1 MPSDPHALLTRPNQ
15 RPPQACAPPTPISLP
30 GAGARIA
37 MLSVHTSPLARPG
50 GYAAGGMN
58 VYIRETARH
67 LARLGYSVDVFTR
80 DDGSR
85 PEVVSL
91 GRGAR
96 LVSVVAGPRQ
106 PLQKERIP
114 GCLPEFLNGMRSF
127 RQRHDLHY
135 DLLHSH
141 YWHAGWVASL
151 LGPRWGAPHVTMFHT
166 LGEVK
171 NRARLS
177 EHEPDLR
184 IEAEQRIAQSADRI
198 ICAGEHERQVLV
210 NLYGADPDRT
220 AVVPCGVDLRRF
232 RPLDRDT
239 CRRTL
244 GLGDAPIV
252 LFVGRV
258 EPLKGIDILV
268 EAMAQLERRD
278 ARLLVVGGDAQA
290 AGEVHRLQARAAALG
305 IDDRVTFI
313 GAVEQAQLP
322 CYYNAA
328 DVCAVPSFYESF
340 GMVAVESMAC
350 GTPVI
355 ASRVG
360 GLATTIRD
368 GETSYLIPWRCPE
381 PFAERIDLLIENDE
395 LRRNL
400 GRAARRAM
408 YRFGWPKIAA
418 ALAAEYTRLWTE
430 HAGGATCHARS
441 PEPHSFGH
449 TLCEAR

>member
-1 MPSDPHALLTRPNQ
+1 MPANPH
-15 RPPQACAPPTPISLP
+15 QAPARARSFGEGSAVPSPIALP

-37 MLSVHTSPLARPG
+37 MISVHTSPLARPG
-50 GYAAGGMN
+50 GYGAGGMN
-58 VYIRETARH
+58 VYIRETACH

-80 DDGSR
+80 DDGSQ
-85 PEVVSL
+85 PAIVSL
-91 GRGAR
+91 GPRAR
-96 LVSVVAGPRQ
+96 VLSIAAGPRQ
-106 PLQKERIP
+106 PIPKEHVP
-114 GCLPEFLNGMRSF
+114 DHLPAFLHAMRTF
-127 RQRHDLHY
+127 RQQHDLHY

-141 YWHAGWVASL
+141 YWHAGWVAGL

-166 LGEVK
+166 LGKVK

-184 IEAEQRIAQSADRI
+184 IEAETRIAQSADRI

-210 NLYGADPDRT
+210 DLYGADAGRT
-220 AVVPCGVDLRRF
+220 AIVPCGVDLRRF
-232 RPLDRDT
+232 RPMDRDA
-239 CRRTL
+239 CRRAL
-244 GLGDAPIV
+244 GLGDAPLV

-268 EAMAQLERRD
+268 EAMAQLERTD
-278 ARLLVVGGDAQA
+278 AKLLIVGGDAQA
-290 AGEVHRLQARAAALG
+290 APEIARLNARAAALG
-305 IDDRVTFI
+305 VAGRIVAL
-313 GAVEQAQLP
+313 GAVDQSQLP
-322 CYYNAA
+322 SYYNAA
-328 DVCAVPSFYESF
+328 DVCVVPSFYESF

-395 LRRNL
+395 LRRNF
-400 GRAARRAM
+400 GRAARRGVH
-408 YRFGWPKIAA
+408 RFGWPRIAA

-430 HAGGATCHARS
+430 RAEGMTCHALS
-441 PEPHSFGH
+441 PYEH

>member
-1 MPSDPHALLTRPNQ
+1 MPAKPLASRP
-15 RPPQACAPPTPISLP
+15 RVSRGRAGAARSSPIALP

-37 MLSVHTSPLARPG
+37 MISVHTSPLARPG

-67 LARLGYSVDVFTR
+67 LARRGYAIDVFTR

-85 PEVVSL
+85 PESVSL
-91 GRGAR
+91 GPGAR
-96 LVSVVAGPRQ
+96 LISVAAGPRQ
-106 PLQKERIP
+106 PIPKEQVP
-114 GCLPEFLNGMRSF
+114 EYLPEFLHGMRSF
-127 RQRHDLHY
+127 RQQHDLHY

-151 LGPRWGAPHVTMFHT
+151 LAPRWGVPHVTMFHT

-177 EHEPDLR
+177 EHEPGRR
-184 IEAEQRIAQSADRI
+184 IEVERHVAGTADRI

-210 NLYGADPDRT
+210 DLYGADARRT
-220 AVVPCGVDLRRF
+220 AIVPCGVDLRRF
-232 RPLDRDT
+232 RPMDRDA
-239 CRRTL
+239 CRRSL

-268 EAMAQLERRD
+268 EAMAQLERSD
-278 ARLLVVGGDAQA
+278 ARLLVVGGDAEA
-290 AGEVHRLQARAAALG
+290 ADEVQRLRARAETLGLSGRIVFTAAV
-305 IDDRVTFI
+305 D
-313 GAVEQAQLP
+313 QSQLP
-322 CYYNAA
+322 SYYNAA
-328 DVCAVPSFYESF
+328 DVCVVPSFYESF
-340 GMVAVESMAC
+340 GMVAVEAMAC

-381 PFAERIDLLIENDE
+381 PFAERIDLLIENGE

-408 YRFGWPKIAA
+408 HRFGWPRIAA
-418 ALAAEYTRLWTE
+418 ELAAEYTRLWNE
-430 HAGGATCHARS
+430 RAEGSTCHARS
-441 PEPHSFGH
+441 RYEH

>member
-1 MPSDPHALLTRPNQ
+1 MPADLTDAPARSALRGS
-15 RPPQACAPPTPISLP
+15 RTPARLAAIPLP

-37 MLSVHTSPLARPG
+37 MISVHTSPLARPG

-58 VYIRETARH
+58 VYVRETARH
-67 LARLGYSVDVFTR
+67 LAQRGYAVDVFTR

-85 PEVVSL
+85 QEIVGL
-91 GRGAR
+91 GPGAR
-96 LVSVVAGPRQ
+96 LVSISAGPRT
-106 PLQKERIP
+106 PISKEAVP
-114 GCLPEFLNGMRSF
+114 ELLPEFLHGMRSF

-151 LGPRWGAPHVTMFHT
+151 LGPRWGVPHVTMFHT

-177 EHEPDLR
+177 EHEPDQR
-184 IEAEQRIAQSADRI
+184 IEAEERIARTADRI

-210 NLYGADPDRT
+210 ELYGADPCRT
-220 AVVPCGVDLRRF
+220 AVVPCGVDLHRF
-232 RPLDRDT
+232 RPLDRAA
-239 CRRTL
+239 CRRSL
-244 GLGDAPIV
+244 GLAENPVV

-268 EAMAQLERRD
+268 EAMAQIERRD
-278 ARLLVVGGDAQA
+278 ARLLIVGGDTQA
-290 AGEVHRLQARAAALG
+290 AEEIRRLHDRARALG
-305 IDDRVTFI
+305 IGERIAFT
-313 GAVEQAQLP
+313 GAVDQAELP

-328 DVCAVPSFYESF
+328 DVCVVPSFYESF
-340 GMVAVESMAC
+340 GMVAVEAMAC

-368 GETSYLIPWRCPE
+368 GETGYLIPWRCPE

-395 LRRNL
+395 LRRNM
-400 GRAARRAM
+400 GRTARRTM
-408 YRFGWPKIAA
+408 HRFGWPKV
-418 ALAAEYTRLWTE
+418 AAELSAEYARLWNE
-430 HAGGATCHARS
+430 RASGAACHA
-441 PEPHSFGH
+441 HSRYEH
-449 TLCEAR
+449 TGCEAL